1 MSNLH
6 TSDPLALQALMNEA
20 LFDVQDA
27 SVRIQEEA
35 STVISPV
42 EDRKEAF
49 VFDGNKDKGI
59 LFILR
64 YQEYPYFS
72 PEAQDAFVKILE
84 ATKIKKEEVA
94 LVNLAHPDN
103 PNDFKMI
110 MEYFSPTKIILLGV
124 EPKSLKLPE
133 IEHNSYM
140 KGRIAVVFNTFSFEE
155 MFDNVEKKRAFWGE
169 FKNFMQ
175 A

>member
-1 MSNLH
+1 MSNIH
-6 TSDPLALQALMNEA
+6 TSDPIALRALMTEA
-20 LFDVQDA
+20 LFAVHDVERLEIEVSEPMAPTEQN
-27 SVRIQEEA
+27 
-35 STVISPV
+35 
-42 EDRKEAF
+42 KEAF
-49 VFDGNKDKGI
+49 VFDGSKDKGI

-64 YQEYPYFS
+64 YEEYPYFS
-72 PEAQDAFVKILE
+72 PDAQDAFVKILE

-124 EPKSLKLPE
+124 EPKSLKLPD
-133 IEHNSYM
+133 IAHNSYM
-140 KGRIAVVFNTFSFEE
+140 RGRVAVVFNTFSFEE
-155 MFDNVEKKRAFWGE
+155 MFDNVDKKRAFWGE